1 MTLIANMIGTIRD
14 EEKAALLKQEY
25 DELEKDILAYNPTI
39 ILPHSID
46 NNHGVGARRLSSD
59 NRWADDWF

>member
-14 EEKAALLKQEY
+14 EEKAAPLKQEY

-39 ILPHSID
+39 ILPHSMIIMMPLPP
-46 NNHGVGARRLSSD
+46 VVFLLITI
-59 NRWADDWF
+59 